1 MKSPTKT
8 VTDTAHGNTA
18 TAHCDDLAKA
28 LEAFRDHGP
37 LIERWGTELARRLGA
52 GARLLV
58 AGNGGSAAQA
68 QHLTAELVGR
78 YRDDRPPFSA
88 VALHADTSSTTAIA
102 NDYGVQEVFARQTAA
117 HGRPGDV
124 LLLLSTSGASANLLA
139 AADRAHRLGMTVWA
153 LTGRAPN
160 PLQLGADATL
170 CVDAPVA
177 ATVQELHLVAVHM
190 LCEAFDAAVERGE
203 ADHGVAD
210 TGADERA
217 DAGGRPGGGG
227 GRGAKGKRVV
237 DGQRGP
243 DGGPDASRRPGTDGR
258 PGTEGRPD
266 AGGRPGDDGRPGAD
280 GKPGVVGRLVG
291 RARTVGR
298 ATPGAP
304 VAPRKGHT

>member
-1 MKSPTKT
+1 MNT
-8 VTDTAHGNTA
+8 VTDTT
-18 TAHCDDLAKA
+18 HCDDLAKA

-37 LIERWGTELARRLGA
+37 LLERWGTELARRLGS

-124 LLLLSTSGASANLLA
+124 LLLLSTSGASANLLS

-160 PLQLGADATL
+160 PLQLGADDAL

-190 LCEAFDAAVERGE
+190 LCEAFDQAVERGE
-203 ADHGVAD
+203 AGHRGGHGEPA
-210 TGADERA
+210 A
-217 DAGGRPGGGG
+217 
-227 GRGAKGKRVV
+227 
-237 DGQRGP
+237 
-243 DGGPDASRRPGTDGR
+243 DGR
-258 PGTEGRPD
+258 PGT
-266 AGGRPGDDGRPGAD
+266 D

-298 ATPGAP
+298 TAAGAP
-304 VAPRKGHT
+304 VAPRKGHA